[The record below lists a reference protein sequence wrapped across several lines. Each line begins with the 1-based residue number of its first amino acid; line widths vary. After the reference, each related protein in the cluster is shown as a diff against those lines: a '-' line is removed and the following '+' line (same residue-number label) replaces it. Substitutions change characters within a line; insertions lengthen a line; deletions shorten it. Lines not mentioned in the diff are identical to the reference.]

1 MLKSLIESMIDALCN
16 CFGIARLKPV
26 PRLRREADD
35 VYRFLKEQQ
44 EIAARAKYF
53 ACCLKK
59 RHVIDI

>member
-16 CFGIARLKPV
+16 CIGITRFITA

-35 VYRFLKEQQ
+35 FYRFLKEQQ

-53 ACCLKK
+53 ACC
-59 RHVIDI
+59 